1 MQFYKVFVI
10 MQEKIV
16 KSFIPG
22 GLKILQVFWREFYEF
37 FLTNETTNTAPAV
50 SSEVLK
56 MVDGI
61 LLLK

>member
-1 MQFYKVFVI
+1 